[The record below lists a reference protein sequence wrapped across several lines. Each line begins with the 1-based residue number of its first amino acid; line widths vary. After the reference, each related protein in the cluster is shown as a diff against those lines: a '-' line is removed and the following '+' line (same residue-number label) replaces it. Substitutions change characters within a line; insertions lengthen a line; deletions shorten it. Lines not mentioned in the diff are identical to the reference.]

1 VIATIRLRSV
11 ASGATSTGGPH
22 RAGIGAFGRVLGELG
37 RAVEELR
44 AEVAELRRRLG
55 RNSGNSSMPP
65 PADDLP
71 GKVPPRRE
79 PRGKESGRRRGKQPG
94 AAGTSM
100 AWAEPDEVADYRPA
114 GVCGCGADLAGAADL
129 GVARSFQQVEVPLVT
144 ARRVQH
150 DLLPG
155 EHHVAGNA
163 TRLPCMAPGYLSC
176 G

>member
-1 VIATIRLRSV
+1 
-11 ASGATSTGGPH
+11 
-22 RAGIGAFGRVLGELG
+22 
-37 RAVEELR
+37 
-44 AEVAELRRRLG
+44 
-55 RNSGNSSMPP
+55 
-65 PADDLP
+65 
-71 GKVPPRRE
+71 
-79 PRGKESGRRRGKQPG
+79 
-94 AAGTSM
+94 M

-155 EHHVAGNA
+155 EHHVADNA